1 MLGLVYNEILKVV
14 RKKRFYV
21 VLAILAVLIPVF
33 TYAQYKTT
41 VEQQERLGTKDWRII
56 VQQEIVDLQNRL
68 TSARLSDEWRR
79 LLQIRLQQRQYYLEH
94 DINPLAP
101 GAVTFARVFLERSA
115 SLFVPLLVVVVAAD
129 MVSGEHTGGTIKL
142 LLTRPV
148 RRWKILLS
156 KYLAL
161 QLFVSLIIA
170 VTVLLAYLI
179 SGVVF
184 DYGGWTMPVLTGFQV
199 TGEGVLTDRVHV
211 LPQGLYLL
219 MQAGLVW
226 YATAVVATLSFLL
239 SVLLRSTAAA
249 MGTMLSALIAGVI
262 LTEMVSSWQTAKY
275 LFVVNLQLTDYLA
288 GNAPPIEGMTL
299 PFSLAV
305 LGVWGAAALLAA
317 FWVFTRQDML
327 T

>member
-101 GAVTFARVFLERSA
+101 GAVTCACVFLERCA

-184 DYGGWTMPVLTGFQV
+184 GYGGWTMPVLTGFQV
-199 TGEGVLTDRVHV
+199 AGEGVLTDRVHV

>member
-184 DYGGWTMPVLTGFQV
+184 GYGGWTMPVLTGFQV

-305 LGVWGAAALLAA
+305 LGVWGAAALLAS

>member
-1 MLGLVYNEILKVV
+1 MLALVYNEILKVV

-41 VEQQERLGTKDWRII
+41 VEQQKRLGTKDWRTI

-68 TSARLSDEWRR
+68 TSARLTDEWRR
-79 LLQIRLQQRQYYLEH
+79 LLKIRLQQRQYYLDH
-94 DINPLAP
+94 DINPFAP
-101 GAVTFARVFLERSA
+101 GGVTFARVFLERSA

-129 MVSGEHTGGTIKL
+129 IVSGEHTGGTIKL

-161 QLFVSLIIA
+161 LLFVSLIIA
-170 VTVLLAYLI
+170 ATVLLAYLI
-179 SGVVF
+179 SGLVF
-184 DYGGWTMPVLTGFQV
+184 GYSGWTMPVLTGFQIV
-199 TGEGVLTDRVHV
+199 GETVRTDRVHV

-226 YATAVVATLSFLL
+226 YATVIVATLSFLL